1 MNAKTHDLIEWQNS
15 QPISLSDDEVRELR
29 SQGEWFA
36 SRASDAE
43 NEDFDFALDPS
54 NESGGN
60 QPTVIRCTR
69 VSDGFY
75 TVRVEN
81 HIGAIRVG
89 DQTFIVRPKIAFKH
103 FAFITSRA
111 KSKINSRNEEILLEN
126 FSTFHE
132 LVARWFIDEA
142 SILVPQKLI
151 RDYRAHSENISQV
164 RGKVNVISSSRRWLV
179 GSLSVDCD
187 YEEFDLDNPLNRLIK
202 EALNRIQFAEFISL
216 EMRTEAR
223 RLFRMMEN
231 VGPLQAGDRNCR
243 PDRRARDYLNGLEL
257 ARSILSGQGRSVS
270 EGNCYS
276 RAFLVHTPS
285 VIEAGIRAMLQ
296 QDLKDQLVSLSKT
309 AIATPPL
316 RSADPDLVFNNGVVV
331 GDVKYKV
338 TDSWSEIRGDIYQ
351 SVFFAAAFKT
361 FKSVIVAF
369 TNNEIPPLEE
379 VEIGDHRL
387 NGFLWNGSDASDPE
401 QQRTLL
407 SNFILRTLEEELKSN
422 AA

>member
-1 MNAKTHDLIEWQNS
+1 MNEITHDLIEWQNS
-15 QPISLSDDEVRELR
+15 QPIALSDEEVRELR

-43 NEDFDFALDPS
+43 NEDVDYVLDPS
-54 NESGGN
+54 NEPGGN
-60 QPTVIRCTR
+60 QPTVIRCSR
-69 VSDGFY
+69 VGDGLY

-81 HIGAIRVG
+81 HIGAVRVG

-103 FAFITSRA
+103 FAFITRSV
-111 KSKINSRNEEILLEN
+111 KSNTNSRNEKILLDN

-132 LVARWFIDEA
+132 LVARWFLDEV

-164 RGKVNVISSSRRWLV
+164 RGKVNVISSSRRWLA

-187 YEEFDLDNPLNRLIK
+187 YEEFDLDHPLNRLIK
-202 EALNRIQFAEFISL
+202 EALNRLQFAEFISL
-216 EMRTEAR
+216 EMRAEAR

-231 VGPLQAGDRNCR
+231 IGPLQAGDRNCR

-270 EGNCYS
+270 EGKCYS
-276 RAFLVHTPS
+276 RAFLVHTPP
-285 VIEAGIRAMLQ
+285 VIEAGIRGMLQ
-296 QDLKDQLVSLSKT
+296 HDLKGHAISLSKT
-309 AIATPPL
+309 SIATPPL

-338 TDSWSEIRGDIYQ
+338 TDSWSEIRSDIYQ

-369 TNNEIPPLEE
+369 TNNENPPLEE

-387 NGFLWNGSDASDPE
+387 NGFLWNGSEASDPE
-401 QQRTLL
+401 IQRTELIA
-407 SNFILRTLEEELKSN
+407 FVLRTFKDELKSK